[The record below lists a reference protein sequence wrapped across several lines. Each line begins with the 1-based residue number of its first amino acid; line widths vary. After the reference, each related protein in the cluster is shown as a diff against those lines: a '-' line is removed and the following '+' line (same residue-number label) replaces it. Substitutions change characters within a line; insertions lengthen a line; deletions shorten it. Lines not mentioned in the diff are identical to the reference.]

1 MQQRARYLV
10 LCVSAAL
17 LMPVTAAADALTHR
31 DVVSVSMAEV
41 EFVEVSQMLKRSP
54 PSAADQPLQV
64 PPSQMLHET
73 CTLRLQLAETHSFD
87 GISALS
93 MSANVASTM
102 PEPED
107 NMAMQ
112 SAATEARSLMI
123 TLASEKMSVRAT
135 VSGCR
140 QFADIKEVGQN
151 LIAAIDT
158 ASAATSNIAQK
169 LATVQVDEGGHQP

>member
-73 CTLRLQLAETHSFD
+73 CTLRLQLAELTR
-87 GISALS
+87 
-93 MSANVASTM
+93 STVYLRCQCQQM
-102 PEPED
+102 WP
-107 NMAMQ
+107 AQCQSQRIIWRWQ

-140 QFADIKEVGQN
+140 QFADIQEVGQN